1 MADARHDLRLLEAL
15 LFASEAPLDEE
26 TIRQRL
32 PRCAEPGPLLAE
44 LKSHYQDRGINLV
57 QAGGAWTMRTSE
69 DLAPELKRHLRVRRK
84 PSRAAIETLA
94 IVAYHQPVTRAEI
107 DEIRGVGT
115 SRGTLDVLVEAG
127 WIAPRGRRRSP
138 GRPMT
143 WATTQSFL
151 EHFGLNTLDDL
162 PKADE
167 LRDAGFISPT
177 PPEPAA
183 SDEQEDNEP
192 ELDLERG

>member
-15 LFASEAPLDEE
+15 LFASKTPLDDE
-26 TIRQRL
+26 TIREKL
-32 PRCAEPGPLLAE
+32 PRGAKPSALLAE
-44 LKSHYQDRGINLV
+44 LKNHYQDRGINLV
-57 QAGGAWTMRTSE
+57 QAGGGWTMRTSE

-107 DEIRGVGT
+107 DDIRGVGT

-127 WIAPRGRRRSP
+127 WVAPRGRRRSP

-167 LRDAGFISPT
+167 LRDAGFVSPT
-177 PPEPAA
+177 PPEPPAP
-183 SDEQEDNEP
+183 DDQEEP
-192 ELDLERG
+192 ELDLEEG

>member
-15 LFASEAPLDEE
+15 LFASETPLDEE
-26 TIRQRL
+26 TIREKL
-32 PRCAEPGPLLAE
+32 PRGVKPSALLAE
-44 LKSHYQDRGINLV
+44 LKNHYQDRGINLV
-57 QAGGAWTMRTSE
+57 QAGGGWTMRTSE

-94 IVAYHQPVTRAEI
+94 IIAYHQPVTRAEI
-107 DEIRGVGT
+107 DDIRGVGT

-127 WIAPRGRRRSP
+127 WVAPRGRRRSP

-143 WATTQSFL
+143 WATAQSFL

-167 LRDAGFISPT
+167 LRDAGFVSPT

-183 SDEQEDNEP
+183 SDNQEEP
-192 ELDLERG
+192 ELDLEEG

>member
-1 MADARHDLRLLEAL
+1 MADSRHNLRLLEAL
-15 LFASEAPLDEE
+15 LFASDAPLDEE

-32 PRCAEPGPLLAE
+32 PGNADPRLLLAKLQE
-44 LKSHYQDRGINLV
+44 HYRDRGINLV
-57 QAGGAWTMRTSE
+57 QTGGKWTMRTSE
-69 DLAPELKRHLRVRRK
+69 DLGPELKRHLRVRRK

-94 IVAYHQPVTRAEI
+94 IVAYHQPITRAEI

-115 SRGTLDVLVEAG
+115 SRGTFDVLVEAG
-127 WIAPRGRRRSP
+127 WIAPRARRRTP

-162 PKADE
+162 PKIEE
-167 LRDAGFISPT
+167 LRDAGFMPSL
-177 PPEPAA
+177 PPEL
-183 SDEQEDNEP
+183 EP
-192 ELDLERG
+192 ELSREHRASR

>member
-1 MADARHDLRLLEAL
+1 
-15 LFASEAPLDEE
+15 
-26 TIRQRL
+26 
-32 PRCAEPGPLLAE
+32 
-44 LKSHYQDRGINLV
+44 
-57 QAGGAWTMRTSE
+57 MRTSE